1 MVNLFDQL
9 SQKSL
14 ASVRK
19 TPYRLKSSQEIQATR
34 QKGRSFSD
42 QFVVLVVM
50 TNDLEVTRVAVI
62 ASKSVGGAVQRNRC
76 KRLLRSR
83 VNNNWAEM
91 KHGLDVLF
99 IARKKL
105 LEASPDEVDVSVRHL
120 MGMAG
125 LI

>member
-1 MVNLFDQL
+1 VR
-9 SQKSL
+9 KSL
-14 ASVRK
+14 
-19 TPYRLKSSQEIQATR
+19 YRLKSSQEIQAIR
-34 QKGRSFSD
+34 QKGKSFSD
-42 QFVVLVVM
+42 QFVVEVVM
-50 TNDLEVTRVAVI
+50 VNDLKITRVAVI

-91 KHGLDVLF
+91 KQGVDILL

-120 MGMAG
+120 LGMAG

>member
-1 MVNLFDQL
+1 MR
-9 SQKSL
+9 KSL
-14 ASVRK
+14 
-19 TPYRLKSSQEIQATR
+19 YRLKSSQEIQAIR
-34 QKGRSFSD
+34 QKGKSFSD
-42 QFVVLVVM
+42 QFVVEVVM
-50 TNDLEVTRVAVI
+50 VNDLKITRVAVI

-91 KHGLDVLF
+91 KQGVDILL

-120 MGMAG
+120 LGMAG

>member
-1 MVNLFDQL
+1 M
-9 SQKSL
+9 
-14 ASVRK
+14 RK
-19 TPYRLKSSQEIQATR
+19 TPYRLKNSQEIQAIR
-34 QKGRSFSD
+34 QEGRSFSD
-42 QFVVLVVM
+42 RFGVLVVM
-50 TNDLEVTRVAVI
+50 TNDLEITRVAVI

-91 KHGLDVLF
+91 KQGFDILL

-120 MGMAG
+120 LGMAG

>member
-1 MVNLFDQL
+1 MVND
-9 SQKSL
+9 
-14 ASVRK
+14 
-19 TPYRLKSSQEIQATR
+19 LKI
-34 QKGRSFSD
+34 
-42 QFVVLVVM
+42 
-50 TNDLEVTRVAVI
+50 TRVAVI

-91 KHGLDVLF
+91 KQGVDILL

-120 MGMAG
+120 LGMAG